1 MSASTALKFWANKVA
16 ELLAQMYQD
25 PELQPC
31 KGFRFP
37 NQKQKAYL
45 ADAIDRL
52 AAAHAMLDV
61 ASRNGND
68 SNTNI

>member
-16 ELLAQMYQD
+16 ELSAQMYQD
-25 PELQPC
+25 PELQPY
-31 KGFRFP
+31 KGFSFP

-52 AAAHAMLDV
+52 AVVHAMLDV

-68 SNTNI
+68 SHT